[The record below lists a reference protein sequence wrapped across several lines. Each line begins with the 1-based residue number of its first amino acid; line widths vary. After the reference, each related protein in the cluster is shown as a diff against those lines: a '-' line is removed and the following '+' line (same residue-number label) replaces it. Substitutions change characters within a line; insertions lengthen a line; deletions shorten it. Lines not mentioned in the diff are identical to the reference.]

1 MSEVQKD
8 AVGAVRWIHY
18 AVLGT
23 SAVIT
28 AHKGE
33 TRSEFGADDVVGQI
47 VANVDDVPD
56 VLLTA
61 GGEAKSFKAYGI
73 NSLLQDR
80 SSQAKGQ
87 GEKFEYMQTE
97 WARLQSASAT
107 WSATKE
113 SAPKAA
119 KAQKV
124 DSLLA
129 AAIAEL
135 KGSTVTVVS
144 AMLSKLPK
152 ERVAEL
158 AASEA
163 VKAKIAELRQA
174 ADEAEGL
181 DLSDLL

>member
-8 AVGAVRWIHY
+8 AVGVRWIHY

-28 AHKGE
+28 AHNGE
-33 TRSEFGADDVVGQI
+33 TRSEFGAEDVVGQI
-47 VANVDDVPD
+47 VANVDDVAD

-61 GGEAKSFKAYGI
+61 GGEEKSFKAYGI

-87 GEKFEYMQTE
+87 SEKFEYMQAE
-97 WARLQSASAT
+97 WQRLCADGAT

-113 SAPKAA
+113 VVAKAPKAP
-119 KAQKV
+119 KV

-135 KGSTVTVVS
+135 KGVSVTVASV
-144 AMLSKLPK
+144 MLGKLDK
-152 ERVAEL
+152 DRL
-158 AASEA
+158 AAIAASDA
-163 VKAKIAELRQA
+163 VKAKVAELKAQ

-181 DLSDLL
+181 DLSDLLG